1 MASDRTVI
9 AVVVAAGWGARLG
22 LDMPKALV
30 MVAGHPM
37 LYHSLAAIG
46 AAPSVDAVVVVA
58 PPGHLTETEGLT
70 RDAPARAAMH
80 AVVPG
85 GETRQESVRRGLEAC
100 PGADVVLVH
109 DAARPLVSSD
119 LFGRVL
125 HALDGPAVG
134 AVPVVAV
141 HDTVKRVRDG
151 VVVETV
157 PRAEIGL
164 AQTPQAFAAEQLR
177 EAHRRAD
184 ERGDRA
190 TDDAMLLEVE
200 GLRVVAVPGEPENFK
215 VTTAED
221 LRRAEEI
228 LRAR

>member
-1 MASDRTVI
+1 VASDRTVI

-30 MVAGHPM
+30 KVAGYPM

-46 AAPSVDAVVVVA
+46 LAPSVDAVVVVA
-58 PPGHLTETEGLT
+58 PPGHVAETEDVT
-70 RDAPARAAMH
+70 DEAPPRVSID

-85 GETRQESVRRGLEAC
+85 GETRQESVRRGLETC
-100 PGADVVLVH
+100 PHADVVLVH
-109 DAARPLVSSD
+109 DAARPLVSPD
-119 LFGRVL
+119 LFARVL

-134 AVPVVAV
+134 AVPVIGVP
-141 HDTVKRVRDG
+141 DTVKRVRDG

-164 AQTPQAFAAEQLR
+164 AQTPQGFDAEQLR
-177 EAHRRAD
+177 EAHRRAE

-190 TDDAMLLEVE
+190 TDDAMLLEAE
-200 GLRVVAVPGEPENFK
+200 GLRVVAVAGEPENFK